1 MEKNMGT
8 LDRLIRLTLAAV
20 IILLIVL
27 KVLTGLWMIIGA
39 LVAVVFI
46 VTSMIG
52 FCPLYK
58 LIGIS
63 TCKD

>member
-1 MEKNMGT
+1 MGT
-8 LDRLIRLTLAAV
+8 IDRVVRLTVAV
-20 IILLIVL
+20 ILLALIAF
-27 KVLTGLWMIIGA
+27 KVLVGIWMWIAGI
-39 LVAVVFI
+39 VAVVFI

-63 TCKD
+63 TCKN